1 MNELG
6 LNKHVHREWW
16 PEVKGGKE
24 SHLQEHRVTLGAAA
38 GTFPGTEAAISGMA
52 KGVILGVAAQD
63 ILGTDGTISHPD
75 YGGSLM
81 TVYMYEYSE
90 NGQCV

>member
-1 MNELG
+1 M
-6 LNKHVHREWW
+6 
-16 PEVKGGKE
+16 KGGKE
-24 SHLQEHRVTLGAAA
+24 SHLQEHRVTPGAA
-38 GTFPGTEAAISGMA
+38 GREAAISGMA
-52 KGVILGVAAQD
+52 EGVILGVAAQA
-63 ILGTDGTISHPD
+63 IPGMDGTILHPD